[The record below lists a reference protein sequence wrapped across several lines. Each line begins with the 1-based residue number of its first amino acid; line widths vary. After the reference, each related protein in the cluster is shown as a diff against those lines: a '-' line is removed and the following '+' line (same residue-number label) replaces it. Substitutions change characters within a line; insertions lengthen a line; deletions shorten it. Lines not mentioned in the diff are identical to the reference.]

1 VPDAPRNTA
10 PAHVGVQDAWNALTV
25 SAFHTGIAPAKRFL
39 MDPQDQELL
48 DKQLR
53 NLHVP
58 PRRDGIVIATIV
70 AVFLGGI
77 IIGGAL
83 AKPREPAPSAANPQI
98 ASALIGAPSTSQQ

>member
-1 VPDAPRNTA
+1 MPGTHSP
-10 PAHVGVQDAWNALTV
+10 PARSIRG
-25 SAFHTGIAPAKRFL
+25 TGDEIIW
-39 MDPQDQELL
+39 MDPQDQKLL

-58 PRRDGIVIATIV
+58 PRRDGVVIAAIV

-83 AKPREPAPSAANPQI
+83 ARPREPAPSPVNPQI
-98 ASALIGAPSTSQQ
+98 AAALIDPASSLRQ

>member
-1 VPDAPRNTA
+1 MPGTLGP
-10 PAHVGVQDAWNALTV
+10 PARSPSALQWQRD
-25 SAFHTGIAPAKRFL
+25 FW

-48 DKQLR
+48 DRQLR

-58 PRRDGIVIATIV
+58 PRRDGVVIAAIV

-83 AKPREPAPSAANPQI
+83 ARPREPAPSAVNPQI
-98 ASALIGAPSTSQQ
+98 AAAIIDAASSLRQ

>member
-1 VPDAPRNTA
+1 L
-10 PAHVGVQDAWNALTV
+10 PAG
-25 SAFHTGIAPAKRFL
+25 AFHIGIAPTKRFL

-77 IIGGAL
+77 IIGDVL
-83 AKPREPAPSAANPQI
+83 AKPREPALGAVNPQI
-98 ASALIGAPSTSQQ
+98 ASAFIDVPATTRQ

>member
-1 VPDAPRNTA
+1 
-10 PAHVGVQDAWNALTV
+10 
-25 SAFHTGIAPAKRFL
+25 

-58 PRRDGIVIATIV
+58 PRRDGVVIATIV
-70 AVFLGGI
+70 AVFLGGM

-83 AKPREPAPSAANPQI
+83 AKPREVARSAVNPQI
-98 ASALIGAPSTSQQ
+98 ASALIGAAPSLRQ

>member
-1 VPDAPRNTA
+1 
-10 PAHVGVQDAWNALTV
+10 
-25 SAFHTGIAPAKRFL
+25 

-58 PRRDGIVIATIV
+58 PRRDGVVIVTIV
-70 AVFLGGI
+70 AVFLGGL

-83 AKPREPAPSAANPQI
+83 AKPRVMAPNAVNPQI
-98 ASALIGAPSTSQQ
+98 AAALVDAPSSLRQ

>member
-1 VPDAPRNTA
+1 L
-10 PAHVGVQDAWNALTV
+10 PAG
-25 SAFHTGIAPAKRFL
+25 AFHIGIAPTKRFL

-58 PRRDGIVIATIV
+58 PRRDGVVIATIV

-77 IIGGAL
+77 IIGDVL
-83 AKPREPAPSAANPQI
+83 AKPREPAPSAVNPQI
-98 ASALIGAPSTSQQ
+98 AAAFIDAPATTPQ

>member
-1 VPDAPRNTA
+1 L
-10 PAHVGVQDAWNALTV
+10 PAG
-25 SAFHTGIAPAKRFL
+25 AFHIGIAPAKRFL

-58 PRRDGIVIATIV
+58 PRRDGVVMATIV

-77 IIGGAL
+77 IIGGVL
-83 AKPREPAPSAANPQI
+83 AKPREPVASAVNPQI
-98 ASALIGAPSTSQQ
+98 AAAFIDLPAATPQ

>member
-1 VPDAPRNTA
+1 
-10 PAHVGVQDAWNALTV
+10 
-25 SAFHTGIAPAKRFL
+25 
-39 MDPQDQELL
+39 MDPHDQELL

-53 NLHVP
+53 YLHVP

-83 AKPREPAPSAANPQI
+83 VNPHELSPSAANPQI
-98 ASALIGAPSTSQQ
+98 ASALIDAPSTLRQ

>member
-1 VPDAPRNTA
+1 MPGTLGP
-10 PAHVGVQDAWNALTV
+10 PARSPSALQWQRD
-25 SAFHTGIAPAKRFL
+25 FW

-58 PRRDGIVIATIV
+58 PRRDGVVIATIV

-77 IIGGAL
+77 IIGSAL
-83 AKPREPAPSAANPQI
+83 ARPREPAPSAVNPQI
-98 ASALIGAPSTSQQ
+98 AAALIDTASSLRQ

>member
-1 VPDAPRNTA
+1 M
-10 PAHVGVQDAWNALTV
+10 QDMPGNALAA
-25 SAFHTGIAPAKRFL
+25 SAFYMDIASTKRFR

-53 NLHVP
+53 NFHVP
-58 PRRDGIVIATIV
+58 PRRNGVVIATIV

-83 AKPREPAPSAANPQI
+83 ANPYELAQSTANPQI
-98 ASALIGAPSTSQQ
+98 ASAFVDAPSPLRQ

>member
-1 VPDAPRNTA
+1 
-10 PAHVGVQDAWNALTV
+10 
-25 SAFHTGIAPAKRFL
+25 

-53 NLHVP
+53 NFHVP
-58 PRRDGIVIATIV
+58 PRRNGVVIATIV

-83 AKPREPAPSAANPQI
+83 SKPRELAPSAANPQI
-98 ASALIGAPSTSQQ
+98 ASVLIDAPSRFQQ